1 MTAQTRVLEVA
12 QPMQDMVTR
21 YVNAMN
27 EVMALNLDM
36 AFDVMLKNYSF
47 MCSMRSSA
55 DVMVEDL
62 LKGQQR
68 FVTEMV
74 HVAQDYAVKM
84 PDMMTVP
91 TMK

>member
-12 QPMQDMVTR
+12 QPVQDMVTR

-27 EVMALNLDM
+27 EVMSLNLDM
-36 AFDVMLKNYSF
+36 AFDVMLKNYTF
-47 MCSMRSSA
+47 MRSMRSST

-91 TMK
+91 SMK